1 MTWWSEHNA
10 VPRLILAKL
19 AIRCRFVDRFVG
31 SRAPSRVSGQRF
43 SPRGASLP
51 SVGSRRARFPV
62 FIGTTKALRLPA
74 RANLLPYGFG
84 CRPHAPL
91 LCSCIAEALLTSL
104 EEARQAWNTWSAG
117 VPCPACRT
125 RGRVRDLTGFLATHP
140 MPLPCS
146 KTPAEPT
153 RPRLSRSCQHRPRP
167 TQTEGLSLYII
178 SRLTQG
184 FSIRCLRFTSDVA
197 AAHARLA
204 SGWRA
209 APLPG
214 GGRTLWIASKGFRL
228 HPILL
233 SRTSPVARVVYAKPP
248 FSGPEA
254 VLAYLSR
261 YTHRV
266 AISNQRLLAFDAAGV
281 TFRYKDYRCDGA
293 DRQRVMT
300 LGADEFIRRFLLHL
314 LPPGFHRI
322 RHYGLLSASART
334 ANLARARQLLAVA
347 PPLSDDLPDEPL
359 DVRPPCPCCGGHMI
373 IIETF
378 ARWSQPRAP
387 PHRPNPTGRPAS

>member
-1 MTWWSEHNA
+1 MTWWSEHSA
-10 VPRLILAKL
+10 VPRLVLAKL

-31 SRAPSRVSGQRF
+31 SRVPSRVSGQRF

-62 FIGTTKALRLPA
+62 FIGNTKALRLPA

-91 LCSCIAEALLTSL
+91 LCSCIAEALLTGL

-153 RPRLSRSCQHRPRP
+153 KPRLSRSCRHRPRP

-233 SRTSPVARVVYAKPP
+233 SRTSPVARVVYAKRPFAGPAQVLDYVGALYPP
-248 FSGPEA
+248 RRHLQQPPAVHGRRQGPLPLEG
-254 VLAYLSR
+254 LP
-261 YTHRV
+261 
-266 AISNQRLLAFDAAGV
+266 G
-281 TFRYKDYRCDGA
+281 
-293 DRQRVMT
+293 RQP
-300 LGADEFIRRFLLHL
+300 AEDH
-314 LPPGFHRI
+314 
-322 RHYGLLSASART
+322 
-334 ANLARARQLLAVA
+334 
-347 PPLSDDLPDEPL
+347 D
-359 DVRPPCPCCGGHMI
+359 
-373 IIETF
+373 
-378 ARWSQPRAP
+378 PR
-387 PHRPNPTGRPAS
+387 RPASSSAASCSTCCPTGSTASATSASSATAIVRGS

>member
-1 MTWWSEHNA
+1 MTWWSEHSA
-10 VPRLILAKL
+10 VPRLVLAKL

-31 SRAPSRVSGQRF
+31 SRVPSRVSGQRF

-84 CRPHAPL
+84 CRPHTPL
-91 LCSCIAEALLTSL
+91 LCSCIAEALLTGP

-153 RPRLSRSCQHRPRP
+153 KPRLSRSCQHRPRP

-233 SRTSPVARVVYAKPP
+233 SRTSPVARVVYTKRP
-248 FSGPEA
+248 FAGPA
-254 VLAYLSR
+254 QVLEYVGR

-266 AISNQRLLAFDAAGV
+266 AISNNRLVSMDNGRV
-281 TFRYKDYRCDGA
+281 RFRWKDYRDGN
-293 DRQRVMT
+293 RQKIMP
-300 LGADEFIRRFLLHL
+300 LDANEFIRRFLIHV
-314 LPPGFHRI
+314 LPDGFHRI
-322 RHYGLLSASART
+322 RYFGFLGNCH
-334 ANLARARQLLAVA
+334 RARKLKRCRELLGMASPIPADPPADYRDRYQALTGQSLRECPHCRTGIMVVIGCVA
-347 PPLSDDLPDEPL
+347 
-359 DVRPPCPCCGGHMI
+359 RPEI
-373 IIETF
+373 
-378 ARWSQPRAP
+378 RVLV
-387 PHRPNPTGRPAS
+387 PNSS